1 MSEQNQNFRAG
12 VKDWIKDNFPST
24 LKGQNPATVGY
35 AAALEDDHDLW
46 RQRLAE
52 KGWGAPTWPKEYGG
66 AGLGQREERTINDEL
81 SNANLSCC
89 FHEIYFSI

>member
-35 AAALEDDHDLW
+35 AAALENDHALC
-46 RQRLAE
+46 RQRLA
-52 KGWGAPTWPKEYGG
+52 
-66 AGLGQREERTINDEL
+66 
-81 SNANLSCC
+81 
-89 FHEIYFSI
+89 

>member
-66 AGLGQREERTINDEL
+66 AGLG
-81 SNANLSCC
+81 SGKNAPLMTSYPTPMRLTQ
-89 FHEIYFSI
+89 FLVSH

>member
-52 KGWGAPTWPKEYGG
+52 KGWGAPTW
-66 AGLGQREERTINDEL
+66 
-81 SNANLSCC
+81 
-89 FHEIYFSI
+89 SIGSMTKLMPFLFFASGSVLTTAPHHWD

>member
-35 AAALEDDHDLW
+35 AAALKTIMTSGVRDSQKKVGA
-46 RQRLAE
+46 RQPGPKNMAE
-52 KGWGAPTWPKEYGG
+52 
-66 AGLGQREERTINDEL
+66 RV
-81 SNANLSCC
+81 
-89 FHEIYFSI
+89 

>member
-52 KGWGAPTWPKEYGG
+52 KVGARQPGPKNM
-66 AGLGQREERTINDEL
+66 AERV
-81 SNANLSCC
+81 
-89 FHEIYFSI
+89 